1 MPLPDLQVWNSAIKK
16 LNGSNLS
23 TDTRSQLKGLSGE
36 VQGYLG
42 EYTSFMAQVR
52 ELSQLVERSKELER
66 EGADPRR
73 VTELGE
79 QITELTTTLNAKAD
93 TLKTDAPKM
102 GKVVGK
108 FGDAV
113 AATEAKNGKKPL
125 TADQLEAQ
133 QDCVDWLKGFQSE
146 LMNAGSGG
154 WLATED
160 WVKTAL
166 GEVERYGKSGKGP
179 VKLKFKNG
187 PGGGSA
193 EGS

>member
-23 TDTRSQLKGLSGE
+23 SDTRSQLKGLSGE

-42 EYTSFMAQVR
+42 EYTAFMGQVR
-52 ELSQLVERSKELER
+52 ELSQLVEQSKELEK

-73 VTELGE
+73 VSEVGT
-79 QITELTTTLNAKAD
+79 QISELTTRLNGKAD
-93 TLKTDAPKM
+93 ALKNDAPKM

-113 AATEAKNGKKPL
+113 AAAQAKNGKKPL

-146 LMNAGSGG
+146 LMNASTGG

-166 GEVERYGKSGKGP
+166 GEVEKYGKSGKGP
-179 VKLKFKNG
+179 VKLKFKNA
-187 PGGGSA
+187 PGGGST